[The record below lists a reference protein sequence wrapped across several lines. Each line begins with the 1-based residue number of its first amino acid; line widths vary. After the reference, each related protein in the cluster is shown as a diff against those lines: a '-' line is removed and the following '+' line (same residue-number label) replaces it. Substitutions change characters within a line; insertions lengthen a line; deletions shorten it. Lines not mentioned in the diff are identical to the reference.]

1 MRQQLPLTERPLY
14 PNALLSDVVRTIEN
28 SRRRIAVVVSSD
40 GGLLGTLTD
49 GDVRRCLLAGG
60 TLQTPAVEAMNRNPI
75 TAKAGSPNGY
85 LMDLMKRGNVMSIPI
100 VSNEGNFV
108 RIIHLNDL
116 DLEEEEISKE
126 TGFEIAVIMAGGE
139 GKRLRPVTKTIPKP
153 MIKICGTPL
162 IERQVLR
169 LAKAGIHKV
178 YISIN
183 YLSQIIEDHFGDGS
197 AFGIRI
203 GYLHEKKKLGTAGAL
218 SLLPERLRR
227 PIIVIN
233 GDILTTSD
241 FISLYAYHKD
251 NEADVTVAAVDY
263 RVSIPYGVI
272 RVDGSSVTGLEEKP
286 SQRFLCNAGIYAMS
300 PDTIDLIPAETYYNM
315 TDLIRDSL
323 ANNLEIAVFP
333 VHEYWSDIGTHDD
346 LKKARAV
353 FSNIS
358 RLHD

>member
-1 MRQQLPLTERPLY
+1 MTERPLY
-14 PNALLSDVVRTIEN
+14 PDALLSDVVRKIEN

-40 GGLLGTLTD
+40 GRLLGTLTD
-49 GDVRRCLLAGG
+49 GDVRRCLLGGG
-60 TLQTPAVEAMNRNPI
+60 TLQTPAVEAMNHNPI
-75 TAKAGSPNGY
+75 TAEVGSPTGY

-100 VSNEGNFV
+100 VTSEGHFV

-116 DLEEEEISKE
+116 DLEEKEISKE

-139 GKRLRPVTKTIPKP
+139 GKRLHPVTKTIPKP

-169 LAKAGIHKV
+169 LAKAGIKQI
-178 YISIN
+178 YISLN

-203 GYLHEKKKLGTAGAL
+203 CYLHESNKLGTAGAL
-218 SLLPERLRR
+218 SLLPKQLQR

-251 NEADVTVAAVDY
+251 NNAVVTVAAVDY
-263 RVSIPYGVI
+263 RVNIPYGVI
-272 RVDGSSVTGLEEKP
+272 RAYGSSVTGLEEKP

-300 PDTIDLIPAETYYNM
+300 PDAIDLIPSETYYNM
-315 TDLIRDSL
+315 TDLIGDCL
-323 ANNLEIAVFP
+323 TNNLEVAVFP

-358 RLHD
+358 KLHD